1 MFERFGPDAKVT
13 VVDAQKH
20 ARRLGHN
27 YIGGEHILLSAVSQ
41 SSRASAILAAHGL
54 TPEYVEA
61 EITRR
66 VGSGAGAGAGAD
78 LAGADLFGS
87 LDQDALA
94 AIGIDLDTVRA
105 RIEASFG
112 PQALARADIA
122 LQRGTRLKPRP
133 AGSLRSRLNPRRA
146 LPPRLTRRWR
156 RGANRCGNRRLPAVT
171 PPSPARPAGGPGR
184 NRAAAPP
191 QAHIPF
197 TPAAKRIL
205 ELTLRETLQLHDST
219 IGIEHIALA
228 LTVVRHGMVPHIL
241 AGADTSASAL
251 HAEIADQYRQAS

>member
-27 YIGGEHILLSAVSQ
+27 YIGGEHLLLSAVSQ

-66 VGSGAGAGAGAD
+66 VGPGAGAGT
-78 LAGADLFGS
+78 DLFGG
-87 LDQDALA
+87 LDWDALA

-112 PQALARADIA
+112 PQALARADFE
-122 LQRGTRLKPRP
+122 LQRGTRLEPRP
-133 AGSLRSRLNPRRA
+133 AGTLRSRLDPRRA

-156 RGANRCGNRRLPAVT
+156 CGANRYSNRRLPGAT

-184 NRAAAPP
+184 NRAVAPP
-191 QAHIPF
+191 NGHIPF

-219 IGIEHIALA
+219 IGVEHIALA

-241 AGADTSASAL
+241 AGADTSPSTL
-251 HAEIADQYRQAS
+251 HAEIVDQYRQAS

>member
-27 YIGGEHILLSAVSQ
+27 YIGGEHILLAAVSQ

-54 TPEYVEA
+54 TPEFVEA

-66 VGSGAGAGAGAD
+66 VGPGAGGG
-78 LAGADLFGS
+78 AGADLFGS
-87 LDQDALA
+87 LDRDALA

-112 PQALARADIA
+112 PQALARADFE
-122 LQRGTRLKPRP
+122 LHRGTRLKPRP
-133 AGSLRSRLNPRRA
+133 AGSLRSRLDPRRA
-146 LPPRLTRRWR
+146 VPPRLIRRFHR
-156 RGANRCGNRRLPAVT
+156 RANRYNRRLPGVT

-191 QAHIPF
+191 PSHIPF

-241 AGADTSASAL
+241 AGADTPASAL

>member
-27 YIGGEHILLSAVSQ
+27 YIGGEHILLAAVSQ

-54 TPEYVEA
+54 TPEFVET

-66 VGSGAGAGAGAD
+66 VGPGAGGG
-78 LAGADLFGS
+78 AGADLFGS
-87 LDQDALA
+87 LDRDALA

-112 PQALARADIA
+112 PQALARADFE
-122 LQRGTRLKPRP
+122 LHRGTRLEPRP
-133 AGSLRSRLNPRRA
+133 AGSLRSRLDPRRA
-146 LPPRLTRRWR
+146 VPPRLIRRLHR
-156 RGANRCGNRRLPAVT
+156 RANRYNRRLAGVT

-191 QAHIPF
+191 PSHIPF

-228 LTVVRHGMVPHIL
+228 LTVVRQGMVPHIL

-251 HAEIADQYRQAS
+251 HAEITDQYRQAS

>member
-1 MFERFGPDAKVT
+1 MFERFGPDAKVA

-78 LAGADLFGS
+78 LFGS
-87 LDQDALA
+87 LDRDALA

-133 AGSLRSRLNPRRA
+133 AGSLRSRLDPRRA
-146 LPPRLTRRWR
+146 LPPRLTRKWR
-156 RGANRCGNRRLPAVT
+156 SGANRCGSRRLPGVT

-191 QAHIPF
+191 NGHIPF

-228 LTVVRHGMVPHIL
+228 LTVVKQGMVPHIL

>member
-13 VVDAQKH
+13 VVDAREH

-27 YIGGEHILLSAVSQ
+27 YIGGEHLLLSAVSQ
-41 SSRASAILAAHGL
+41 SSRASAILAAHGI
-54 TPEYVEA
+54 TPGYVEA

-66 VGSGAGAGAGAD
+66 VGPGAGAGAGAD
-78 LAGADLFGS
+78 LFGS
-87 LDQDALA
+87 LDRDALA

-112 PQALARADIA
+112 PQALDRADLA
-122 LQRGTRLKPRP
+122 LHRGTKLKAGP
-133 AGSLRSRLNPRRA
+133 AGSLRSRLDPRRA
-146 LPPRLTRRWR
+146 LPPRLVRRWHG
-156 RGANRCGNRRLPAVT
+156 GANRYGNRRLPRVT
-171 PPSPARPAGGPGR
+171 PPTPARPAGGPGR

-191 QAHIPF
+191 QGHIPF

-219 IGIEHIALA
+219 IGVEHIALA
-228 LTVVRHGMVPHIL
+228 LTVVKHGMVPHIL

-251 HAEIADQYRQAS
+251 HAEIAGEYRQAS

>member
-1 MFERFGPDAKVT
+1 MMFERFGPDAKVT

-27 YIGGEHILLSAVSQ
+27 YIGGEHILLAAVSQ
-41 SSRASAILAAHGL
+41 NSRASAILAAHGL

-66 VGSGAGAGAGAD
+66 VAPGAGGG
-78 LAGADLFGS
+78 AGADLFGS
-87 LDQDALA
+87 LDRDALA

-112 PQALARADIA
+112 PQALARADIE
-122 LQRGTRLKPRP
+122 LHRGTKLKPRP

-146 LPPRLTRRWR
+146 VPPRLIRGWHRR
-156 RGANRCGNRRLPAVT
+156 ANRYGNRRLGGVT

-184 NRAAAPP
+184 NRAAGPP
-191 QAHIPF
+191 PSHIPF

-205 ELTLRETLQLHDST
+205 ELTLRETLQMHDST

-228 LTVVRHGMVPHIL
+228 LTVVRQGMVPHIL
-241 AGADTSASAL
+241 AGADISASAL
-251 HAEIADQYRQAS
+251 HAEIIGQYRQAS

>member
-66 VGSGAGAGAGAD
+66 VGAGARAG
-78 LAGADLFGS
+78 AGADLFGS
-87 LDQDALA
+87 LDRDALA

-112 PQALARADIA
+112 PQALARADFE
-122 LQRGTRLKPRP
+122 LHRGTKLEPRP

-146 LPPRLTRRWR
+146 LPPRLIRRWHR
-156 RGANRCGNRRLPAVT
+156 PANRNGNRRLPGVT

-191 QAHIPF
+191 QNHIPF

-205 ELTLRETLQLHDST
+205 ELTLRETLQRHDST
-219 IGIEHIALA
+219 IGVEHIALA
-228 LTVVRHGMVPHIL
+228 LTVVKQGMVPHIL
-241 AGADTSASAL
+241 AGADTSPSAL
-251 HAEIADQYRQAS
+251 HAEIAGEYRQAS

>member
-1 MFERFGPDAKVT
+1 MFERFSPDAKNA

-27 YIGGEHILLSAVSQ
+27 YIGGEHLLLAAVSQ

-54 TPEYVEA
+54 TAEYVEA

-66 VGSGAGAGAGAD
+66 VGPGAGGG
-78 LAGADLFGS
+78 AGADLFGS
-87 LDQDALA
+87 LDRDALA

-112 PQALARADIA
+112 PQALARADFE
-122 LQRGTRLKPRP
+122 LQRGTKLEPRP
-133 AGSLRSRLNPRRA
+133 AGSLRSRLDPRRA
-146 LPPRLTRRWR
+146 VPPRLIRGWR
-156 RGANRCGNRRLPAVT
+156 RGANRCGSRRLGGVT

-184 NRAAAPP
+184 NRPAAPS
-191 QAHIPF
+191 QGHIPF

-205 ELTLRETLQLHDST
+205 ELTLRETLQLNDST

-228 LTVVRHGMVPHIL
+228 LTVVKHGMVPHIL
-241 AGADTSASAL
+241 AGADTSGPAL
-251 HAEIADQYRQAS
+251 HAEIVGEYRQAS

>member
-27 YIGGEHILLSAVSQ
+27 YIGSEHLLLSAVSQ
-41 SSRASAILAAHGL
+41 NSRASAILTAHGL

-66 VGSGAGAGAGAD
+66 VGPGAGAGAGAD
-78 LAGADLFGS
+78 LFGS
-87 LDQDALA
+87 LDRDALA

-112 PQALARADIA
+112 PQALARADFE
-122 LQRGTRLKPRP
+122 LHRGTKLEPRP
-133 AGSLRSRLNPRRA
+133 AGSLRSRLDPRRA
-146 LPPRLTRRWR
+146 LPPRLTRRWH
-156 RGANRCGNRRLPAVT
+156 RGANRYGNRRLPGVT
-171 PPSPARPAGGPGR
+171 PPSPARPACSPGR
-184 NRAAAPP
+184 NRAAAPSHG
-191 QAHIPF
+191 HIPF
-197 TPAAKRIL
+197 TPAAKRVL

-219 IGIEHIALA
+219 IGVEHIALA

-241 AGADTSASAL
+241 AGADTSPSTL
-251 HAEIADQYRQAS
+251 HAEIVDQYRQAS

>member
-27 YIGGEHILLSAVSQ
+27 YIGGEHLLLAAVSQ
-41 SSRASAILAAHGL
+41 NSRASAILAAHGL

-66 VGSGAGAGAGAD
+66 VGPGAGGG
-78 LAGADLFGS
+78 AGADLFGS
-87 LDQDALA
+87 LDRDALA

-112 PQALARADIA
+112 PQALARADIE
-122 LQRGTRLKPRP
+122 LHRGTKLKPRP
-133 AGSLRSRLNPRRA
+133 AGTLRSRLNPRRA
-146 LPPRLTRRWR
+146 LPPRLTRRWHR
-156 RGANRCGNRRLPAVT
+156 PANRYGNRRLPGVT
-171 PPSPARPAGGPGR
+171 PPSPARPVGGPGR
-184 NRAAAPP
+184 NRAAGPP
-191 QAHIPF
+191 PSHIPF

-205 ELTLRETLQLHDST
+205 ELTLRETLQMHDST

-228 LTVVRHGMVPHIL
+228 LTVVRQGMVPHIL

-251 HAEIADQYRQAS
+251 HAEIVGQYRQAS

>member
-13 VVDAQKH
+13 VVDAQQH

-54 TPEYVEA
+54 TPEFVEA

-66 VGSGAGAGAGAD
+66 VGPGAGGGG
-78 LAGADLFGS
+78 GADLFGS
-87 LDQDALA
+87 LDRDALA

-112 PQALARADIA
+112 PQALARADFE
-122 LQRGTRLKPRP
+122 LHRGTRLEPRP
-133 AGSLRSRLNPRRA
+133 AGSLRSRLDPRRA
-146 LPPRLTRRWR
+146 VPPRLIRRFHR
-156 RGANRCGNRRLPAVT
+156 RANRYNRRLPGVT
-171 PPSPARPAGGPGR
+171 PPGPARPAGGPGR

-191 QAHIPF
+191 PSHIPF

-241 AGADTSASAL
+241 AGADASASAL
-251 HAEIADQYRQAS
+251 HAEITDQYRQAS

>member
-1 MFERFGPDAKVT
+1 MFERFGPDAKVA

-27 YIGGEHILLSAVSQ
+27 YIGGEHILLAVVAQRSP
-41 SSRASAILAAHGL
+41 ASAILAAHGI

-66 VGSGAGAGAGAD
+66 VGPGAG
-78 LAGADLFGS
+78 AGADLFGS
-87 LDQDALA
+87 LDRDALA
-94 AIGIDLDTVRA
+94 AIGIDLDAVRA

-112 PQALARADIA
+112 SQALARADFE
-122 LQRGTRLKPRP
+122 LQRGTKLEAGPAIPFRARLD
-133 AGSLRSRLNPRRA
+133 PRRT
-146 LPPRLTRRWR
+146 LPPRLIRRWR
-156 RGANRCGNRRLPAVT
+156 GCANRSGHRRLPGVR
-171 PPSPARPAGGPGR
+171 PSGPARPAGTPGR
-184 NRAAAPP
+184 DQPAVPP
-191 QAHIPF
+191 RGHIPF

-228 LTVVRHGMVPHIL
+228 LTVVKRGMVPLIL
-241 AGADTSASAL
+241 GGADASAPAL
-251 HAEIADQYRQAS
+251 HAEIVDQYRQAS

>member
-27 YIGGEHILLSAVSQ
+27 YIGGEHILLAAVSQ
-41 SSRASAILAAHGL
+41 SSRASAILAAHGI

-66 VGSGAGAGAGAD
+66 VGPGAGAGAGAD
-78 LAGADLFGS
+78 LFGS
-87 LDQDALA
+87 LDRDALA

-105 RIEASFG
+105 RIDASFG
-112 PQALARADIA
+112 PQALARADFE
-122 LQRGTRLKPRP
+122 LHRGTKLKPQP
-133 AGSLRSRLNPRRA
+133 AGSLRSRLDPRRA
-146 LPPRLTRRWR
+146 LPPRLI
-156 RGANRCGNRRLPAVT
+156 RGWHRDANRYGNRRLPGVT
-171 PPSPARPAGGPGR
+171 PPSPARPASGGPGR
-184 NRAAAPP
+184 NRAATPP
-191 QAHIPF
+191 HGHIPF

-219 IGIEHIALA
+219 IGVEHIALA
-228 LTVVRHGMVPHIL
+228 LTVVKQGMVPHIL

-251 HAEIADQYRQAS
+251 HAEIVGEYRQAS

>member
-27 YIGGEHILLSAVSQ
+27 YIGGEHILLAAVSQ
-41 SSRASAILAAHGL
+41 RSAASAILATHGI

-66 VGSGAGAGAGAD
+66 VRPGAG
-78 LAGADLFGS
+78 AGADLFGS
-87 LDQDALA
+87 LDRDALA

-112 PQALARADIA
+112 PQALAQADFA
-122 LQRGTRLKPRP
+122 LQRGTKLEPRP

-146 LPPRLTRRWR
+146 LPPRLIHGWH
-156 RGANRCGNRRLPAVT
+156 RGANRYGDRRLPGVT

-184 NRAAAPP
+184 SRAAAPP
-191 QAHIPF
+191 NGHIPF

-219 IGIEHIALA
+219 IGIEHITLA
-228 LTVVRHGMVPHIL
+228 LTVVKHGMVPHIL

>member
-27 YIGGEHILLSAVSQ
+27 YIGGEHILLAAVSQ

-54 TPEYVEA
+54 TPEFVET

-66 VGSGAGAGAGAD
+66 VGPGAGGG
-78 LAGADLFGS
+78 AGADLFGS
-87 LDQDALA
+87 LDRDALA

-112 PQALARADIA
+112 PQALARADFE
-122 LQRGTRLKPRP
+122 LHRGTRLEPRP
-133 AGSLRSRLNPRRA
+133 AGSLRSRLDPRRA
-146 LPPRLTRRWR
+146 VPPRLIRRLHR
-156 RGANRCGNRRLPAVT
+156 RANRYNRRLPGAT

-184 NRAAAPP
+184 NRAAALSPS
-191 QAHIPF
+191 HIPF

-228 LTVVRHGMVPHIL
+228 LTVVRQGMVPHIL

-251 HAEIADQYRQAS
+251 HAEITDQYRQAS

>member
-66 VGSGAGAGAGAD
+66 VGPGAGVG
-78 LAGADLFGS
+78 AGADLFGS
-87 LDQDALA
+87 LDRDALA

-112 PQALARADIA
+112 PQALARADFE

-133 AGSLRSRLNPRRA
+133 AGSLRSRLDPRRA

-156 RGANRCGNRRLPAVT
+156 RGANRYGNRRLPGVT

-191 QAHIPF
+191 QSHIPF
-197 TPAAKRIL
+197 TPGAKRIL

-228 LTVVRHGMVPHIL
+228 LTVVKQGMVPHIL

>member
-78 LAGADLFGS
+78 LFGS
-87 LDQDALA
+87 LDRDALA

-112 PQALARADIA
+112 PQALARADFE
-122 LQRGTRLKPRP
+122 LQRGTKLKPRP
-133 AGSLRSRLNPRRA
+133 AGSLRSRLDPRRA
-146 LPPRLTRRWR
+146 LPPRLTRKWR
-156 RGANRCGNRRLPAVT
+156 SGANRCGSRRLPGVT

-191 QAHIPF
+191 NGHIPF

-228 LTVVRHGMVPHIL
+228 LTVVKQGMVPHIL
-241 AGADTSASAL
+241 AGADTSAPAL
-251 HAEIADQYRQAS
+251 HAEITDQYRQAS

>member
-27 YIGGEHILLSAVSQ
+27 YIGGEHLLLSAVSQ
-41 SSRASAILAAHGL
+41 PSRASAILAAHGI

-66 VGSGAGAGAGAD
+66 VGPGAGAGAGAD
-78 LAGADLFGS
+78 LFGS
-87 LDQDALA
+87 LDRDALA

-112 PQALARADIA
+112 PQALARADFE
-122 LQRGTRLKPRP
+122 LHRGTRLEPRP
-133 AGSLRSRLNPRRA
+133 AGSLRSRLDPRRS
-146 LPPRLTRRWR
+146 LPPRLIRSWH
-156 RGANRCGNRRLPAVT
+156 RGANRNGNGRLPGAT
-171 PPSPARPAGGPGR
+171 PPGPAKPRGGPGR
-184 NRAAAPP
+184 YRAAAPS
-191 QAHIPF
+191 QGHIPF
-197 TPAAKRIL
+197 TPAAKRIM
-205 ELTLRETLQLHDST
+205 ELTLRETLQLNDST
-219 IGIEHIALA
+219 IGVEHIALA

-251 HAEIADQYRQAS
+251 HAEIAGEYRQAS

>member
-13 VVDAQKH
+13 VVEAQRH

-27 YIGGEHILLSAVSQ
+27 YIGGEHLLLSAVSQ
-41 SSRASAILAAHGL
+41 PSRASAILAAHGI
-54 TPEYVEA
+54 TAEYVEG

-66 VGSGAGAGAGAD
+66 VGAGAGAGA
-78 LAGADLFGS
+78 GSDLFGS
-87 LDQDALA
+87 LDRDALA

-105 RIEASFG
+105 RVEASFG
-112 PQALARADIA
+112 MHALARAGFE
-122 LQRGTRLKPRP
+122 LQRGTRLEPRP
-133 AGSLRSRLNPRRA
+133 AGSLRSRLDPRRA
-146 LPPRLTRRWR
+146 VPPRLIRRWQR
-156 RGANRCGNRRLPAVT
+156 DASQCGNRRVPRVT
-171 PPSPARPAGGPGR
+171 PPAQARPAADPAR
-184 NRAAAPP
+184 NRAAAPSDG
-191 QAHIPF
+191 HIPF

-228 LTVVRHGMVPHIL
+228 LTIVRYGMVPHIL

-251 HAEIADQYRQAS
+251 HAEIVGEYRQAS